1 MTVLILAQHD
11 QLVNTQIPATN
22 PVSQFY
28 RILIPKH

>member
-11 QLVNTQIPATN
+11 QLVNTQIPSNN

-28 RILIPKH
+28 SILIPKH